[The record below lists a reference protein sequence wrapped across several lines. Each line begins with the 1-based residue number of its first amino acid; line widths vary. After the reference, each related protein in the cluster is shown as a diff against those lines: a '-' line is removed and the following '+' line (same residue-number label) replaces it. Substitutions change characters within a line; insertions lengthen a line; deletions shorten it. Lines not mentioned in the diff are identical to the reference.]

1 MEKTVITMTV
11 KSDIVAAKL
20 IKMYIQFHPKCT
32 SAQIQDHFINNEYGL
47 MKDYT
52 STHIAGIIRKY
63 VNYANFPNTQYS
75 WFNVEIIRETG
86 KPLKYKVKQ

>member
-1 MEKTVITMTV
+1 MSV

-20 IKMYIQFHPKCT
+20 IKMYIQFNPECT

-47 MKDYT
+47 KKDYT
-52 STHIAGIIRKY
+52 SHNITNIIRKY
-63 VNYANFPNTQYS
+63 VNTQYS
-75 WFNVEIIRETG
+75 WFNVEIIRETD

>member
-1 MEKTVITMTV
+1 MSV

-32 SAQIQDHFINNEYGL
+32 STQIYEHFKNNEYGL
-47 MKDYT
+47 MKEYT
-52 STHIAGIIRKY
+52 SKNIANIIRKY
-63 VNYANFPNTQYS
+63 INYNNTPNTQYS

-86 KPLKYKVKQ
+86 KPLKYEVKQ

>member
-1 MEKTVITMTV
+1 MTV

-20 IKMYIQFHPKCT
+20 IKMYILFHPNCT
-32 SAQIQDHFINNEYGL
+32 SAQIHEHFKNNGYGL
-47 MKDYT
+47 KKEYT
-52 STHIAGIIRKY
+52 STRIARIIRKY
-63 VNYANFPNTQYS
+63 VNYANVPNTKYN

>member
-1 MEKTVITMTV
+1 MSV

-20 IKMYIQFHPKCT
+20 IKMYIQFNPGCT
-32 SAQIQDHFINNEYGL
+32 STQIHEHLKNNEYGL

-52 STHIAGIIRKY
+52 SSHIAGIIRKY
-63 VNYANFPNTQYS
+63 INYANFPNTQYS

>member
-20 IKMYIQFHPKCT
+20 IKMYIQFNPECT
-32 SAQIQDHFINNEYGL
+32 STQIHEHFKNNEYGL

-52 STHIAGIIRKY
+52 SHNIANIIRKY
-63 VNYANFPNTQYS
+63 INYANSPNTGYS
-75 WFNVEIIRETG
+75 WFNVESDNSHP
-86 KPLKYKVKQ
+86 KKYKVK